1 MDLQL
6 FTTILTIASAV
17 GAGSSIFLYN
27 RSRSLITLLKDENA
41 ALVGSN
47 TRWEKDY
54 EVLKA
59 KYDAKETEANI
70 WRDNVTQA
78 PSIEKLATKT
88 AQQHGEVLTG
98 LASVVTVI
106 GELTDEMRK
115 ERESK

>member
-47 TRWEKDY
+47 TRLEKEL
-54 EVLKA
+54 EVEQTKRKA
-59 KYDAKETEANI
+59 TETERDI

-78 PSIEKLATKT
+78 PSIELLATKT
-88 AQQHGEVLTG
+88 AQQHGEVLNG
-98 LASVVTVI
+98 LGEVVTVI
-106 GELTDEMRK
+106 ADLTKEMRK